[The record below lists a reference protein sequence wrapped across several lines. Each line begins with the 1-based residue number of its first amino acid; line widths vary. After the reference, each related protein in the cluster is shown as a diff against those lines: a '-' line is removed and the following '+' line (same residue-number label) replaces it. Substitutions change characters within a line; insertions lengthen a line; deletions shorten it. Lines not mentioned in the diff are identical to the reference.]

1 MMSGVDISDPVVKQD
16 GVEFTAT
23 RDGVEQRFLAHRE
36 GLEDLDYSVFETAG
50 ALLKAF
56 NRHQGQIANVA
67 GKALDQG
74 TRRGETVVLQS
85 LL

>member
-1 MMSGVDISDPVVKQD
+1 MSGVSISNPVVKPD

-23 RDGVEQRFLAHRE
+23 RGAAEQRFLAHRE
-36 GLEDLDYSVFETAG
+36 GLQDLDYSVFETAE

-56 NRHQGQIANVA
+56 SRHLGQIANIA
-67 GKALDQG
+67 GKTMDHG
-74 TRRGETVVLQS
+74 TREGQTVVLQS

>member
-1 MMSGVDISDPVVKQD
+1 MSGVSISNPVANVD

-23 RDGVEQRFLAHRE
+23 RGSVAQKFMAHRE
-36 GLEDLDYSVFETAG
+36 GLQDLDYSVFETAE

-56 NRHQGQIANVA
+56 ERHRGQIANIA
-67 GKALDQG
+67 GKALDKG
-74 TRRGETVVLQS
+74 RSGAEVVILQS